1 MDTSNDHD
9 PSNLNLNLDEN
20 RNERIIELTIITLEN
35 IITNEDTNV
44 IISIEHNS
52 NILGESN
59 PIKIEAGIKESTPVY
74 DVNFSVKIPVLLH
87 DRNSIDLF
95 VSIPILITVLYV
107 NQDKNVTSTV
117 LDTERKKKEL
127 KSSKIIG
134 LCNVDLMPILLGE
147 NLFTEKLIL
156 ETMQFKFD
164 GTASSWPNLPYLK
177 IKVKQEDERFF
188 PSDLEYNFLNITIE
202 SIFNPPSWFTDNIDY
217 KAGTIIYGE
226 ENEEPETIIH
236 DGGKLIND
244 RDIYKTKCW
253 NSLFHL
259 QSRAKLSKYK
269 IACNYNDVKNTLDK
283 ELQLQNVVENDITRI
298 EWNSMSRHILLKDA
312 IRKMRDQISKYKYW
326 PFQFIAS
333 DVQKVNAKTK
343 STTKYPIYQCYV
355 DLSELLFPGRT
366 KTRIASQLYTYN
378 PVDLMEKTGFDKN
391 IFLIDNQTKESKEK
405 DKRGRTSM
413 KVIIYLL
420 SKLVNIYNT
429 SIVSEAETLT
439 SEPVI
444 TKTNEPVFVII
455 EIEIIRPLVPCR
467 LAKDFIINRLFYFR
481 IDELI
486 TPTDKKPYYPYSV
499 DVVEDQYSKCI
510 ETLFNILTESYK
522 DELTCFVQYLYK
534 TGVYLSVRNALKTKV
549 TLLLDHKFQMPSYTL
564 DSCEGQNFII
574 SVYTYLVESMHTI
587 VNQTIEGNYSKDS
600 SIISDSDRF
609 YFYAEE
615 AYELGYINEARKYYT
630 TIIDKSKNDP
640 DAWINYA
647 IFLLKIEDTER
658 AEECCR
664 EAILLNNRHKISLL
678 VYGAILMKKRL
689 YREAEIFF
697 RSITD
702 FYPRFVEGWTI
713 LHLFYIRTDYY
724 SGRGI
729 TIRIAEECMKDKDR
743 DIAINNREP
752 LAWSMI
758 HCPRDSIYTMT
769 ITFLL
774 KLHLYD
780 LAGIALAEEMS
791 LTDRSTHLLYY
802 MAVEHYLLH
811 RYEDALSHLKEAQC
825 QYGLDYSISCL
836 MGHCYFQNGDLKE
849 AIKYYEFANMVFDRP
864 DDIYFMQLRMGLC
877 YESKKDYEKAKKVLL
892 NACQSSPTSISWLH
906 VGISFYKLNQLKEA
920 ELALIEANKIDN
932 CNADVW
938 GYLCLLNLS
947 LKRYDE
953 FTLCYRQVITVIDI
967 IKYY

>member
-1 MDTSNDHD
+1 M
-9 PSNLNLNLDEN
+9 
-20 RNERIIELTIITLEN
+20 
-35 IITNEDTNV
+35 
-44 IISIEHNS
+44 
-52 NILGESN
+52 
-59 PIKIEAGIKESTPVY
+59 
-74 DVNFSVKIPVLLH
+74 
-87 DRNSIDLF
+87 
-95 VSIPILITVLYV
+95 
-107 NQDKNVTSTV
+107 
-117 LDTERKKKEL
+117 
-127 KSSKIIG
+127 
-134 LCNVDLMPILLGE
+134 
-147 NLFTEKLIL
+147 
-156 ETMQFKFD
+156 
-164 GTASSWPNLPYLK
+164 
-177 IKVKQEDERFF
+177 
-188 PSDLEYNFLNITIE
+188 
-202 SIFNPPSWFTDNIDY
+202 
-217 KAGTIIYGE
+217 
-226 ENEEPETIIH
+226 
-236 DGGKLIND
+236 
-244 RDIYKTKCW
+244 
-253 NSLFHL
+253 
-259 QSRAKLSKYK
+259 
-269 IACNYNDVKNTLDK
+269 
-283 ELQLQNVVENDITRI
+283 
-298 EWNSMSRHILLKDA
+298 
-312 IRKMRDQISKYKYW
+312 
-326 PFQFIAS
+326 
-333 DVQKVNAKTK
+333 
-343 STTKYPIYQCYV
+343 
-355 DLSELLFPGRT
+355 
-366 KTRIASQLYTYN
+366 
-378 PVDLMEKTGFDKN
+378 
-391 IFLIDNQTKESKEK
+391 
-405 DKRGRTSM
+405 
-413 KVIIYLL
+413 
-420 SKLVNIYNT
+420 
-429 SIVSEAETLT
+429 
-439 SEPVI
+439 
-444 TKTNEPVFVII
+444 
-455 EIEIIRPLVPCR
+455 IRPLVPCR
-467 LAKDFIINRLFYFR
+467 LAKDFSNL

-522 DELTCFVQYLYK
+522 DFCQETNKKSFSSDHETTEDQNSTFCYLPDELTCFVQYLYK

-564 DSCEGQNFII
+564 DSCEGQ
-574 SVYTYLVESMHTI
+574 
-587 VNQTIEGNYSKDS
+587 
-600 SIISDSDRF
+600 
-609 YFYAEE
+609 
-615 AYELGYINEARKYYT
+615 
-630 TIIDKSKNDP
+630 IIDKTKNDP

-743 DIAINNREP
+743 DIAINNQEP

-791 LTDRSTHLLYY
+791 LTGRSTHLLYY

-836 MGHCYFQNGDLKE
+836 MGHCYFQNGDLEE

-864 DDIYFMQLRMGLC
+864 DNIYFMQLRMGLC

-953 FTLCYRQVITVIDI
+953 FTLCYRQVITYNLKNEELLKE
-967 IKYY
+967 IKELMKLLNYEVEVLQVK

>member
-1 MDTSNDHD
+1 MNEVLKMDTSNDRE

-20 RNERIIELTIITLEN
+20 RNERIIELTVITIEN
-35 IITNEDTNV
+35 IIKNEDTNV

-74 DVNFSVKIPVLLH
+74 DVNFSVKIPVILH
-87 DRNSIDLF
+87 DRNSINLI
-95 VSIPILITVLYV
+95 VSIPILIKVLHV
-107 NQDKNVTSTV
+107 NQDGNVTPTV

-164 GTASSWPNLPYLK
+164 GTASSWPNLPYLTM
-177 IKVKQEDERFF
+177 KVKQEEERFF

-217 KAGTIIYGE
+217 KAATIIYGE

-236 DGGKLIND
+236 DGGKLIID
-244 RDIYKTKCW
+244 RDIYQTKRW

-283 ELQLQNVVENDITRI
+283 ELQLQVFN
-298 EWNSMSRHILLKDA
+298 
-312 IRKMRDQISKYKYW
+312 Y
-326 PFQFIAS
+326 
-333 DVQKVNAKTK
+333 
-343 STTKYPIYQCYV
+343 
-355 DLSELLFPGRT
+355 RT

-378 PVDLMEKTGFDKN
+378 PVDLMEKTGFDN
-391 IFLIDNQTKESKEK
+391 DIFLIDNQTKESKEK
-405 DKRGRTSM
+405 DKRGRTSI
-413 KVIIYLL
+413 K
-420 SKLVNIYNT
+420 NT
-429 SIVSEAETLT
+429 SIISEAETLT

-455 EIEIIRPLVPCR
+455 EIEIHRPLVPCR
-467 LAKDFIINRLFYFR
+467 LAKDFSNL

-499 DVVEDQYSKCI
+499 DVVEDQYTKCI

-534 TGVYLSVRNALKTKV
+534 TGVYLSVRNTLKTKV
-549 TLLLDHKFQMPSYTL
+549 SLLLDNKFQMPSYTL
-564 DSCEGQNFII
+564 DSCKGQNFII

-615 AYELGYINEARKYYT
+615 AYELGYIDQARKYYT
-630 TIIDKSKNDP
+630 TIIDKTKNDP

-647 IFLLKIEDTER
+647 IFLLRMEDTER

-702 FYPRFVEGWTI
+702 FYPRFVEGWMI

-724 SGRGI
+724 SGIGI

-743 DIAINNREP
+743 DIAINNQEP

-791 LTDRSTHLLYY
+791 LTGRSTHLLYY

-836 MGHCYFQNGDLKE
+836 MGHCYFQNGDLEE

-864 DDIYFMQLRMGLC
+864 DDIYLMRLRMGLY

-906 VGISFYKLNQLKEA
+906 VGISFYELNQLEEA

-932 CNADVW
+932 CNADIW

-953 FTLCYRQVITVIDI
+953 FTLCYRQVIMVIGI